1 MDLQLQGKVAIV
13 GGASQGIGFA
23 IASYLAA
30 EGAALVI
37 SARKE
42 EPLAKAAAA
51 LRERTGAAVHCVPAD
66 IRKADDIETVVA
78 SAADRFG
85 GIDIAVNND
94 GAPPIGPIESFDD
107 EAWQKAVNQ
116 NLLSVVRMVR
126 CVVPYMRRRGGGA
139 IVNIAAVSAIQP
151 LPNLGLSAAT
161 WAAVIGYA
169 KTASIELGADG
180 IRVNTICPGFIETER
195 AKKFFA
201 AAPDPAAAR
210 EASTNEGVLGRLGTP
225 DDVATLA
232 TFLASPRAAFV
243 TGTTIQVDGG
253 MYKGLK

>member
-1 MDLQLQGKVAIV
+1 MDLKLQGKVAII

-23 IASYLAA
+23 IASCLAA

-42 EPLAKAAAA
+42 EQLAQAAST
-51 LRERTGAAVHCVPAD
+51 LRERTGAEVHFVPTD
-66 IRKADDIETVVA
+66 IRKAGDIETIVA

-85 GIDIAVNND
+85 GIDIVVNND
-94 GAPPIGPIESFDD
+94 GAPPIGPIESFND

-126 CVVPYMRRRGGGA
+126 CAVPHMRRRGGGA

-151 LPNLGLSAAT
+151 LANLGLSVAT

-180 IRVNTICPGFIETER
+180 IRINTICPGFIETER
-195 AKKFFA
+195 AEKFFA
-201 AAPDPAAAR
+201 ATPDPVAAR
-210 EASTNEGVLGRLGTP
+210 EASTKEGVLGRLGTP

-232 TFLASPRAAFV
+232 TFLVSPCAAFV
-243 TGTTIQVDGG
+243 TGATIQVDGG